1 MNEALR
7 PTANMMFRSVNIAKE
22 VIIDAPWEDE
32 TLWVP
37 INDQVWIRPFLFD
50 VSHGSWSSLLKVGPG
65 ASLAC
70 HYHTGPVYGYVV
82 QGSWRYLEHD
92 WVANTGTFIFE
103 PPGEMH
109 TLVADAETGMI
120 TFFVTQGALIYTD
133 RKTGKQIGFED
144 VFTRLQHTRRFWNAN
159 GLDKAKLQAMVR

>member
-1 MNEALR
+1 MNEAMR
-7 PTANMMFRSVNIAKE
+7 PNAGMMFRSVNIAKE
-22 VIIDAPWEDE
+22 VIIDAPWQDE

-37 INDQVWIRPFLFD
+37 INEQVWIRPFLFD

-92 WVANTGTFIFE
+92 WVANTGTFIYE

-109 TLVADAETGMI
+109 TLVADEKTGMI
-120 TFFVTQGALIYTD
+120 TFFVTQGALVYTGPN
-133 RKTGKQIGFED
+133 GKQIGYED
-144 VFTRLQHTRRFWNAN
+144 VFTRLAHTRRFWNASN
-159 GLDKAKLQAMVR
+159 LDKAKLQAMVR